1 MDRHRSGSRR
11 LESIAT
17 AQISQLRR
25 RKLGPRRVRPLARSR
40 QPSMEE
46 RAMILAGEIGATRT
60 RLAAFETEGN
70 RLKCVVEKTFQSQ
83 NHARLAEILPQF
95 TRTEGIPVHS
105 ACFGVAGPV
114 RNGRS
119 KISNLPW
126 TIDAKELAAQLKLPT
141 VGLLNDLEAYAYGID
156 ALDSKDFITL
166 SAGSDDA
173 EGNRAVISA
182 KTGLGMAGL
191 YWDGFR
197 HHPFACEGGHAD
209 FAPRDAVQTELLVY
223 LQKKYGRVSCERI
236 LSGPGIR
243 RIYEFLRDTR
253 KAEEPPW
260 LREQLNA
267 TADPPPLISQLALEG
282 KAAICEQTMSIFVS
296 VFGAEAGNCAL
307 HYMTTGG
314 IFIGGT
320 IAAKIE
326 KKMKDREFMQSLLD
340 KGRMESLLRDMPVK
354 IIANDDCGLMGAA
367 RYTLVQKAFRTG
379 SRAAD

>member
-1 MDRHRSGSRR
+1 
-11 LESIAT
+11 
-17 AQISQLRR
+17 
-25 RKLGPRRVRPLARSR
+25 
-40 QPSMEE
+40 MEE
-46 RAMILAGEIGATRT
+46 DRAMILAGEIGATRT
-60 RLAAFETEGN
+60 RLAAYESGGN
-70 RLKCVVEKTFQSQ
+70 RLQCVVEKTYMSQ
-83 NHARLAEILPQF
+83 EHSSLSEILPVF
-95 TRTEGIPVHS
+95 IRSEGIPVES

-114 RNGRS
+114 RGGRS

-126 TIDAKELAAQLKLPT
+126 TIDRTDLARQLKLAS

-156 ALDSKDFITL
+156 ALESKDFITL
-166 SAGSDDA
+166 SEGSDEA

-209 FAPRDAVQTELLVY
+209 FAPKDAVQTELLVY

-243 RIYEFLRDTR
+243 QIYEFLRDTG

-260 LREQLNA
+260 LREQLLAA
-267 TADPPPLISQLALEG
+267 TDPSPLISQLALEG

-307 HYMTTGG
+307 HYMTSGG

-326 KKMKDREFMQSLLD
+326 KKMKGVEFMQSFLD
-340 KGRMESLLRDMPVK
+340 KGRMESLLKDMPVK

-367 RYTLVQKAFRTG
+367 RYTLVEKAFRSG
-379 SRAAD
+379 SHAAD